1 MTDQPRPPR
10 EGLRRSFLRLVY
22 LVARRDYLRTVR
34 RRGFVFGTLLLPLA
48 IGGFIVL
55 SALFSPGIQPQPA
68 MPDVPVA
75 LVNESDVQITPPAGS
90 NVRLL
95 DAQAARRQLESGAIR
110 EFYLIPSGYPNEPE
124 VRRVA
129 ATGRGLAL
137 DDLSRRIQQEQLLAK
152 VVRVALL
159 ELEDIEPATLDRLV
173 QPFELHDAALDGSE
187 VVAGFEAGFLL
198 PFAFVF
204 LFVMSIFITSGYL
217 LQSVT
222 EEKENRVVEI
232 LLSSVPPLP
241 LMAGKIV
248 GLGAAG
254 LTQVAIWVGAVLLAL
269 GVMEERVPGTGLQLS
284 VVTTVLAFI
293 YFALG
298 YLCYGAIFAAIGAL
312 APGAREA
319 QSYSGF
325 LGFFALIPL
334 IFAGAF
340 LSDTGSPIVTVLA
353 LIPLT
358 APVAMLEVLTLS
370 PDPPWPL
377 VIASLASLT
386 IFAVLAAVGAAR
398 VFRATLLLY
407 GVRPSVRAI
416 VGAITARG

>member
-1 MTDQPRPPR
+1 MTDQPRPA
-10 EGLRRSFLRLVY
+10 EGRRRSFLRLVY

-48 IGGFIVL
+48 IGGFIAL
-55 SALFSPGIQPQPA
+55 SALFAPGLQQPNGV
-68 MPDVPVA
+68 PDVPLA
-75 LVNESDVQITPPAGS
+75 LVNESTLQITAPTGSDVRVIDGQEGRRRLAAG
-90 NVRLL
+90 
-95 DAQAARRQLESGAIR
+95 EIR
-110 EFYLIPSGYPNEPE
+110 EFYVIPRAYPGDAQ
-124 VRRVA
+124 VGRIA
-129 ATGRGLAL
+129 ASGRGPAL
-137 DDLSRRIQQEQLLAK
+137 DDLARRSQQEQLLANL
-152 VVRVALL
+152 VRVALL
-159 ELEDIEPATLDRLV
+159 EEEDIEPGAFARLL
-173 QPFELHDAALDGSE
+173 QPFELRDTALDGSE
-187 VVAGFEAGFLL
+187 VSASFEAGFLL
-198 PFAFVF
+198 PYAFVF

-254 LTQVAIWVGAVLLAL
+254 LTQVAVWVTTALLAAGL
-269 GVMEERVPGTGLQLS
+269 ITERFPGLAGLNIS
-284 VVTTVLAFI
+284 VVTTVLALI

-325 LGFFALIPL
+325 LGFFAVIPL
-334 IFAGAF
+334 IFASAF
-340 LSDTGSPIVTVLA
+340 LGDTGSPIVTILA

-358 APVAMLEVLTLS
+358 APVSMLQVLALS

-377 VIASLASLT
+377 VIASLASLS

-407 GVRPSVRAI
+407 GVRPSVRRI
-416 VGAITARG
+416 VGAITARS

>member
-1 MTDQPRPPR
+1 MAGR
-10 EGLRRSFLRLVY
+10 RRSFVRLVY

-48 IGGFIVL
+48 IGGFIAL
-55 SALFSPGIQPQPA
+55 SALFSPASQPQPA

-75 LVNESDVQITPPAGS
+75 LVNESDVQITAAAGS

-95 DAQAARRQLESGAIR
+95 DGQEARRQLASGGIR
-110 EFYLIPSGYPNEPE
+110 EFYLIPSGYPTDPE

-137 DDLSRRIQQEQLLAK
+137 DDLSRRIQQEQLLANL
-152 VVRVALL
+152 VRAALL
-159 ELEDIEPATLDRLV
+159 ELEDIEPATLNRLV
-173 QPFELHDAALDGSE
+173 QPFELRDTALDGSE

-248 GLGAAG
+248 GLGLAG
-254 LTQVAIWVGAVLLAL
+254 LTQVAIWVAALLLAL
-269 GVMEERVPGTGLQLS
+269 GAMEERFPGTGLQISL
-284 VVTTVLAFI
+284 VTTVLAFI
-293 YFALG
+293 YFGLG